1 MRQFYI
7 RTIQIWIKFTA
18 AGQPGPGAQ
27 GGVGCSFEFWK
38 AFGNLDTGPIIFGW
52 LLETLD
58 TPRSSFLNI
67 VETKIFVARAANSF
81 PGRVQSSP
89 QSHCTSLCSI
99 LDSCFDSFRT
109 QNSQKIRNT
118 CVLFPAFLSE
128 GTKDNNFRQGLLLI
142 AGRQSVC

>member
-7 RTIQIWIKFTA
+7 RTIRIWIKFTA
-18 AGQPGPGAQ
+18 ACQPGAQ

-38 AFGNLDTGPIIFGW
+38 AFGNLDTGPIIAGW

-67 VETKIFVARAANSF
+67 VETKIFVAWAANSF
-81 PGRVQSSP
+81 PGRVQGP
-89 QSHCTSLCSI
+89 QSHCTSLAPFWI
-99 LDSCFDSFRT
+99 H
-109 QNSQKIRNT
+109 
-118 CVLFPAFLSE
+118 VLTHFAHKTHKKLETRVCYFQRFLSE
-128 GTKDNNFRQGLLLI
+128 GTKDNNFRQGPLLI

>member
-7 RTIQIWIKFTA
+7 RTIRIWIKFTA
-18 AGQPGPGAQ
+18 ACQQGAQ

-38 AFGNLDTGPIIFGW
+38 AFGNLDTGPIIAGW

-89 QSHCTSLCSI
+89 QSHCTSPAPFWIHVLTH
-99 LDSCFDSFRT
+99 FAHKT
-109 QNSQKIRNT
+109 HKKIRNT

-128 GTKDNNFRQGLLLI
+128 GTKDNNFRQGPLLI